1 MAQFN
6 YEFQFFVCLGN
17 LTGVEVFCHL
27 LVLLHLLCF
36 DLIMIIKKTKT
47 KRKHNKIKQKIKMR
61 STCLSPPPPS
71 PTAAAADDVQAEDG
85 EEEHLVMI
93 MLEIM

>member
-36 DLIMIIKKTKT
+36 DLIMIIIKTKT
-47 KRKHNKIKQKIKMR
+47 EKNRIKENKKSK
-61 STCLSPPPPS
+61 
-71 PTAAAADDVQAEDG
+71 
-85 EEEHLVMI
+85 
-93 MLEIM
+93 